1 MKKTLKN
8 RFISATIVLSL
19 LLVFMPSM
27 KLEAA
32 TYTGQEMMQTLIGT
46 RVGRYQLNYTGNTNH
61 YTLWNQDGTINT
73 CTIYNDLGG
82 NYANSSVAT
91 LNPTTGTSK
100 IKYAYLVWQTRAKQ
114 GATSSI
120 GFITPGGQKR
130 FVSPAYAIND
140 WRVDTVNYSWAQ
152 KSLFCMAADVT
163 EIVQNAGYGNYAVCN
178 IPYHNWGDYGDDGG
192 GESPGSWQLIVVEE
206 DDSFP
211 VRAVKLDMGAKFY
224 MSTDFGSQLELGR
237 GLKSKSAGTATGQ
250 VFFGASNSARSAPMT
265 ENVLTY
271 TDGGGLLGQ
280 VVSNTTYTSG
290 LYRNGTLV
298 NGRDYQNGCIRM
310 DLSDINSNMGNN
322 ANRIN
327 LTVENDAWTTSFFLG
342 MSVDIAYPEFAG
354 TQSTVVNSAKDVT
367 VTGTFENTASTA
379 NTGIY
384 DGRLV
389 VNLDSGLVPEQ
400 ATAVV
405 NGTSSIVGTIS
416 GNTVTFS
423 GTEVASMMNGSK
435 ITYTVKCSTNHSG
448 KTLFQNDAGFH
459 GYLRSDGTNTGYWI
473 EKMWTASSSAVPKY
487 SVTIEQG
494 DGIESV
500 SGGGDYTYGSSVS
513 AGVVVKPG
521 HHWMGWTG
529 SYNASNRDYSFTMP
543 NHNVTL
549 RANTEANSY
558 TIVFHP
564 NDGVEQS
571 HINEITV
578 KYDETISLPGITT
591 DAGTDAY
598 VKYTL
603 DGVNITEQ
611 VVSGAIVLDAQGR
624 LVQEEAEEAVAEQVE
639 TAEEVT
645 AEQAETAVA
654 EQAEVAE
661 MAEEA
666 VAEQTETAE
675 EEPQPDKKAYASVFM
690 GWSLE
695 AGKTDFEPQ
704 WEPETELKVSDIVD
718 AAGMTNQNGA
728 VITLYAVWDDCPW
741 IQATHL
747 YYTLEQAQ
755 SGFITDTEIL
765 SHMTAYDREDGS
777 PIEAGFHEDG
787 TSFSI
792 PDYAPTDFTQFQHEG
807 SCTENLTVVD
817 SAGSVYAKQIT
828 VYVVDTTPV
837 AVKPEGT
844 TRFINEYYY
853 NQPYELGG
861 LADDSIW
868 KTDPEYVAAIQ
879 EAFDNLRND
888 TPQEVY
894 HFTHEQILEMKEFV
908 SEHGIGNS
916 KELDALQ
923 NFYDLFMAPNR
934 VE

>member
-1 MKKTLKN
+1 MRKPIKN
-8 RFISATIVLSL
+8 RIISVTAVFCL
-19 LLVFMPSM
+19 LFAFMMPS
-27 KLEAA
+27 KIEAA
-32 TYTGQEMMQTLIGT
+32 IYTGQETTMNLFGENDT
-46 RVGRYQLNYTGNTNH
+46 RVGRYQLNYTGSTNH
-61 YTLWNQDGTINT
+61 YTIWNPDGTINT

-91 LNPTTGTSK
+91 LNPTTSTSK

-114 GATSSI
+114 GETAPIWLVAPGGHT
-120 GFITPGGQKR
+120 GFIYPE
-130 FVSPAYAIND
+130 YAIND
-140 WRVDTVNYSWAQ
+140 WRVVGARSY
-152 KSLFCMAADVT
+152 KSLYCMAADVT
-163 EIVQNAGYGNYAVCN
+163 AIVQNAGYGNYAVCN
-178 IPYHNWGDYGDDGG
+178 IPYHNWGDYGDTGG

-211 VRAVKLDMGAKFY
+211 IRAVKLDMGAKFY

-237 GLKSKSAGTATGQ
+237 GLKSKSTGTATGQ

-280 VVSNTTYTSG
+280 VVSNTTYSSG
-290 LYRNGTLV
+290 LYKNGALM

-322 ANRIN
+322 SNRIN

-342 MSVDIAYPEFAG
+342 MTVDIAYPEFAG

-416 GNTVTFS
+416 GSTVTFS
-423 GTEVASMMNGSK
+423 GAEVASMMNGSK
-435 ITYTVKCSTNHSG
+435 ISYTVKCSTNNSG

-473 EKMWTASSSAVPKY
+473 EKMWTAASSAVPKY

-500 SGGGDYTYGSSVS
+500 SGGGDYTYGSSVC
-513 AGVVVKPG
+513 AGAVVKPG
-521 HHWMGWTG
+521 YHWMGWTG
-529 SYNASNRDYSFTMP
+529 SYNVSNQDYSFTMP

-549 RANTEANSY
+549 RANAEANSY

-564 NDGVEQS
+564 NDGAEQT

-578 KYDETISLPGITT
+578 KYDEAITLPGITT

-624 LVQEEAEEAVAEQVE
+624 LVQEEAGK
-639 TAEEVT
+639 
-645 AEQAETAVA
+645 AVA

-666 VAEQTETAE
+666 VAEQAE

-704 WEPETELKVSDIVD
+704 WESGTELKVSDIID
-718 AAGMTNQNGA
+718 AADMTNQNGA
-728 VITLYAVWDDCPW
+728 AITLYAVWDDCPW
-741 IQATHL
+741 IDATHL

-792 PDYAPTDFTQFQHEG
+792 PDYAPTDFTQFQNDG

-828 VYVVDTTPV
+828 VYVVDTTPRP
-837 AVKPEGT
+837 VKPEGT

-861 LADDSIW
+861 LSDDSIW
-868 KTDPEYVAAIQ
+868 KTDPEYVAEIQ

-916 KELDALQ
+916 KEPDALSK
-923 NFYDLFMAPNR
+923 FYDEFMAPNR
-934 VE
+934 VK

>member
-1 MKKTLKN
+1 MRKSIKN
-8 RFISATIVLSL
+8 RIISVTAVLCL
-19 LLVFMPSM
+19 LFAFMMPS
-27 KLEAA
+27 KIEAA
-32 TYTGQEMMQTLIGT
+32 TYTGQETTVNIFGENDT

-61 YTLWNQDGTINT
+61 YTLWNQDGTIIT
-73 CTIYNDLGG
+73 CSIYNDLGG
-82 NYANSSVAT
+82 FSNSSIAT
-91 LNPTTGTSK
+91 LNSSTGTSK

-114 GATSSI
+114 GSTDSI
-120 GFITPGGQKR
+120 I
-130 FVSPAYAIND
+130 FVAPNGSVERVYPEYAIND
-140 WRVDTVNYSWAQ
+140 WRVNTVNYSWAQ

-163 EIVQNAGYGNYAVCN
+163 AIVQNAGYGNYAVCN

-206 DDSFP
+206 DESFP
-211 VRAVKLDMGAKFY
+211 IRAVKLDMGAKFY
-224 MSTDFGSQLELGR
+224 VSTDFGSQLELGR
-237 GLKSKSAGTATGQ
+237 GLKSKSTGTATGQ

-265 ENVLTY
+265 ENVSTY
-271 TDGGGLLGQ
+271 TDGGGLFGQ
-280 VVSNTTYTSG
+280 VVSNTTYSSG
-290 LYRNGTLV
+290 LYRNGILV

-327 LTVENDAWTTSFFLG
+327 LTVENDSWTTSFFLG
-342 MSVDIAYPEFAG
+342 LSVDIAYPEFAG

-379 NTGIY
+379 DTGIY

-389 VNLDSGLVPEQ
+389 VNLDSGLVPES

-405 NGTSSIVGTIS
+405 NDTRSITGTIS

-423 GTEVASMMNGSK
+423 GAEVASMMNGSK
-435 ITYTVKCSTNHSG
+435 ISYTVKCSTNNSG
-448 KTLFQNDAGFH
+448 KTVFCNDAGFH
-459 GYLRSDGTNTGYWI
+459 GFLRADGTNTGYWI

-487 SVTIEQG
+487 SVTVEAG
-494 DGIESV
+494 NGIESV

-513 AGVVVKPG
+513 AGAVVKAG
-521 HHWMGWTG
+521 YHWTGWTG
-529 SYNASNRDYSFTMP
+529 SYSTSSQDYNYKMP
-543 NHNVTL
+543 NHDITL
-549 RANTEANSY
+549 RANAEANSY
-558 TIVFHP
+558 TIAFHP
-564 NDGVEQS
+564 NDGAEQT

-578 KYDETISLPGITT
+578 KYDEAITLPGITT

-603 DGVNITEQ
+603 DGVNVTEQ

-624 LVQEEAEEAVAEQVE
+624 LVQEEAGEAVAEQ
-639 TAEEVT
+639 A
-645 AEQAETAVA
+645 
-654 EQAEVAE
+654 
-661 MAEEA
+661 
-666 VAEQTETAE
+666 ETAE
-675 EEPQPDKKAYASVFM
+675 EEPQPDKKAYASVFK

-695 AGKTDFEPQ
+695 AGKADFEPQ
-704 WEPETELKVSDIVD
+704 WEAGNELKVSDIVGN
-718 AAGMTNQNGA
+718 AGMKNQNGA

-741 IQATHL
+741 IDATHL

-755 SGFITDTEIL
+755 SGFITEDEIL

-777 PIEAGFHEDG
+777 PIEAGFHDDG

-792 PDYAPTDFTQFQHEG
+792 PDYAPTDFTEFQNDG

-817 SAGSVYAKQIT
+817 SAGSMYSKQIT
-828 VYVVDTTPV
+828 VYVVDTTPRP
-837 AVKPEGT
+837 VKPEGT

-868 KTDPEYVAAIQ
+868 KTDPEYVAEIQ
-879 EAFDNLRND
+879 TAFDNLRND

-916 KELDALQ
+916 KEPDALSK
-923 NFYDLFMAPNR
+923 FYDEFMAPNR
-934 VE
+934 VK